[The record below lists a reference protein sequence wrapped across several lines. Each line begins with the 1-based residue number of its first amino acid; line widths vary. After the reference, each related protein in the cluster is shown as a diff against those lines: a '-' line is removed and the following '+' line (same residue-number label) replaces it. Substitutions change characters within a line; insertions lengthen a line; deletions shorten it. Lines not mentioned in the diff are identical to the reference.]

1 MLKISIATAAKGNFG
16 NMRSASVIK
25 YIVIHYTAND
35 GDTAAANANYFKNK
49 IVEAS
54 AHYFVD
60 DKSIFQSVPDN
71 FVAWS
76 VGGKKYSS
84 CATTG
89 GGKWHGK
96 CTNNNSIS
104 VELCD
109 TVKNGKNDFTEATM
123 TNAAE
128 LVRSLM
134 KKYNVTIENVIR
146 HFDVVGKICPKPF
159 VEDEKAW
166 VNFKGRLDGDKGLK
180 IPEEF
185 KEDET
190 MKRYNTLNEVPTWAK
205 PMVKDMQDK
214 GCFSDKN
221 KMDLSDDML
230 RTMAF
235 VTRYMD
241 KK

>member
-1 MLKISIATAAKGNFG
+1 MLKINVVTAAKGNFG
-16 NMRSASVIK
+16 NMRNTAAIK

-35 GDTAAANANYFKNK
+35 GDTASANANYFRNR

-76 VGGKKYSS
+76 VGGNKYPS

-89 GGKWHGK
+89 GGKWYGK

-104 VELCD
+104 IELCD
-109 TVKNGKNDFTEATM
+109 VVRNGKNDFTETTIA
-123 TNAAE
+123 NAAE

-134 KKYNVTIENVIR
+134 KKYNVPIENVIR

-166 VNFKGRLDGDKGLK
+166 KNFKERLDDEMVTNEEIIVYGKKCKVDLIRKNGKTYVETRGIAELLGVKVGNKGS
-180 IPEEF
+180 
-185 KEDET
+185 
-190 MKRYNTLNEVPTWAK
+190 VPTLERK
-205 PMVKDMQDK
+205 
-214 GCFSDKN
+214 
-221 KMDLSDDML
+221 
-230 RTMAF
+230 
-235 VTRYMD
+235 
-241 KK
+241 

>member
-1 MLKISIATAAKGNFG
+1 MLKINVVTAAKGNFG
-16 NMRSASVIK
+16 NMRNTSAIK

-35 GDTAAANANYFKNK
+35 GDTAAANANYFKSR

-76 VGGKKYSS
+76 VGGNKYPS

-89 GGKWHGK
+89 GGKWYGK

-104 VELCD
+104 IELCD
-109 TVKNGKNDFTEATM
+109 VVRNGKSDFTETTIA
-123 TNAAE
+123 NAAE

-134 KKYNVTIENVIR
+134 KKYNVPIENVIR

-166 VNFKGRLDGDKGLK
+166 KNFKERLDDEMVEKGKIIIDGKEKEVDMIRKDGATYIKTRDIAAVLDLK
-180 IPEEF
+180 VGN
-185 KEDET
+185 KG
-190 MKRYNTLNEVPTWAK
+190 KVPVIDRK
-205 PMVKDMQDK
+205 
-214 GCFSDKN
+214 
-221 KMDLSDDML
+221 
-230 RTMAF
+230 
-235 VTRYMD
+235 
-241 KK
+241 